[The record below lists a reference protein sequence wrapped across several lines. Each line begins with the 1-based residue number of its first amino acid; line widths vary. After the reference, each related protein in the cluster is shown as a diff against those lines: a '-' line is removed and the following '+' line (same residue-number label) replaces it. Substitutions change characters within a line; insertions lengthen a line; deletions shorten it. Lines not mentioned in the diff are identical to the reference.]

1 MGTQRQ
7 AEILVR
13 IAAGDAR
20 PEDAATLIELGKVM
34 TDTSIFGRTRSGRL
48 LGDRRRQPAVA
59 GTIGRLFRE
68 GIN

>member
-34 TDTSIFGRTRSGRL
+34 TDTSICGLGQAASWAIADANRRWPGL
-48 LGDRRRQPAVA
+48 LAA
-59 GTIGRLFRE
+59 S
-68 GIN
+68 